1 MTNGFAAFGRA
12 VGWGTVV
19 GAAPYTVL
27 FIIPLAI
34 AGLDYRSL
42 GETTLVLAY
51 PLMLSGA
58 MVLGSAVLLGLP
70 LTLILSGSGHDKSR
84 TYAAAGIVLGAF
96 VPAAIVTFMAGELG
110 EESLF
115 FALPGTLAGLVTGT
129 IWGRWREALNP

>member
-1 MTNGFAAFGRA
+1 MTNGFAAFARA
-12 VGWGTVV
+12 VGWGTVA

-27 FIIPLAI
+27 FMIPLAI

-58 MVLGSAVLLGLP
+58 IVLGSAVLLGLP
-70 LTLILSGSGHDKSR
+70 LTLILSGSGQDRSR
-84 TYAAAGIVLGAF
+84 TYAAAGMLLGAF
-96 VPAAIVTFMAGELG
+96 VPAAIVTAMAGELG

-129 IWGRWREALNP
+129 IWGRWREALNR

>member
-1 MTNGFAAFGRA
+1 MTNGFAAFARA
-12 VGWGTVV
+12 VGWGTVA

-42 GETTLVLAY
+42 GETALVLAY

-58 MVLGSAVLLGLP
+58 IVLGSAVVLGLP
-70 LTLILSGSGHDKSR
+70 LTMILSGTDLDRSR
-84 TYAAAGIVLGAF
+84 TYAVAGMLLGAF
-96 VPAAIVTFMAGELG
+96 VPAAIVTAMAGEIG
-110 EESLF
+110 EASLF

-129 IWGRWREALNP
+129 IWGRWREALNR